1 MLAPRSVLRP
11 ESVRPAL
18 VNAVIGTML
27 GHQDPHEKAA
37 MTITAQPVVEF
48 EHPEHWEDLL
58 AADADRTRFVYV
70 PYRRYLAIEGDAVPG
85 SDDFQAAIGA
95 LYAVGYTL
103 HFALKG
109 RGVSVPVGMLEGVY
123 WMDRPEPIP
132 LERFASEGSVIPMR
146 WRLLLVTPEEATDEE
161 IEAAIEEAGRRGTAP
176 TEALARLAC
185 KGWLEGESAQILHVG
200 PYDAEYPTASRL
212 HDAMVAAGLRARG
225 CHHEIYLS
233 APSEAPERT
242 RTIIRQPVEEI
253 AW

>member
-1 MLAPRSVLRP
+1 
-11 ESVRPAL
+11 
-18 VNAVIGTML
+18 
-27 GHQDPHEKAA
+27 
-37 MTITAQPVVEF
+37 MTITALPEVEF

-58 AADADRTRFVYV
+58 VADADRTRFVYV
-70 PYRRYLAIEGDAVPG
+70 PYRRYLAIEGDEAPG
-85 SDDFQAAIGA
+85 SDAFQAAIGA

-109 RGVSVPVGMLEGVY
+109 RGVTVPVGMLEGVY

-132 LERFASEGSVIPMR
+132 LERFALEGSGVPMR
-146 WRLLLVTPEEATDEE
+146 WRLLLVVPEEACDEE
-161 IEAAIEEAGRRGTAP
+161 VDAAIGEAARRGTAAA
-176 TEALARLAC
+176 EALARLTC

-200 PYDAEYPTASRL
+200 PYDAEYPTASHL
-212 HDAMVAAGLRARG
+212 LDGMAAAGLRARG
-225 CHHEIYLS
+225 CHHEIYLT

>member
-1 MLAPRSVLRP
+1 LFARFW
-11 ESVRPAL
+11 VRPAL
-18 VNAVIGTML
+18 VATASAAML
-27 GHQDPHEKAA
+27 ATRDPQEKAA
-37 MTITAQPVVEF
+37 MTVTALPEVEF

-58 AADADRTRFVYV
+58 VADADHARFVYV
-70 PYRRYLAIEGDAVPG
+70 PYRRYLAVEGDTLPG
-85 SDDFQAAIGA
+85 SDEFQAAIGA

-103 HFALKG
+103 QVALRS
-109 RGVSVPVGMLEGVY
+109 RGVTTTVGMLEGVY

-132 LERFASEGSVIPMR
+132 LERFALEGSVVPMR
-146 WRLLLVTPEEATDEE
+146 WRLLLVTPEEATDDEVR
-161 IEAAIEEAGRRGTAP
+161 AAIVEAGKRGTAP
-176 TEALARLAC
+176 AGALEHLTC

-212 HDAMVAAGLRARG
+212 HDAMAMAGLRARG

>member
-1 MLAPRSVLRP
+1 MTVTALP
-11 ESVRPAL
+11 E
-18 VNAVIGTML
+18 
-27 GHQDPHEKAA
+27 
-37 MTITAQPVVEF
+37 VEF

-58 AADADRTRFVYV
+58 LADADQARFVYV
-70 PYRRYLAIEGDAVPG
+70 PYRRYLAIEGDAAPG
-85 SDDFQAAIGA
+85 GDVFQAAIGA

-103 HFALKG
+103 HFALKS

-132 LERFASEGSVIPMR
+132 LERFALEGSTVPMC
-146 WRLLLVTPEEATDEE
+146 WRLLLATPEEATDEE
-161 IEAAIEEAGRRGTAP
+161 ITAAIAEAGRRGTAP
-176 TEALARLAC
+176 AEALARLTC

-212 HDAMVAAGLRARG
+212 HDAMAVAGLRARG

-233 APSEAPERT
+233 APSVAPERT
-242 RTIIRQPVEEI
+242 RTILRQPVEEI